1 MLSLRYQSLD
11 DFTGLSAVR
20 EAVARGDTGLL
31 IYDLPPLIRELPFKD
46 IAQGYKAQK
55 NDDANAAAV
64 VLMQTLHGLSHSV
77 FKTLSHVAELPWE
90 KYLGEMHEFPAPGKD
105 ELRIVPPDQPVANE
119 WSTLSIILNTTCP
132 DKALV
137 TFGTALSVFT
147 EGMIPE
153 PPGSSIDL
161 MELSNSSA
169 RPQGD
174 WVVYYVR
181 PNNGVYYTRTA
192 GALMTP
198 LSTEDYDE
206 RKRIQDLE
214 LV

>member
-1 MLSLRYQSLD
+1 M
-11 DFTGLSAVR
+11 T
-20 EAVARGDTGLL
+20 
-31 IYDLPPLIRELPFKD
+31 
-46 IAQGYKAQK
+46 
-55 NDDANAAAV
+55 
-64 VLMQTLHGLSHSV
+64 
-77 FKTLSHVAELPWE
+77 
-90 KYLGEMHEFPAPGKD
+90 
-105 ELRIVPPDQPVANE
+105 
-119 WSTLSIILNTTCP
+119 
-132 DKALV
+132 
-137 TFGTALSVFT
+137 
-147 EGMIPE
+147 PE

-181 PNNGVYYTRTA
+181 PNNGVFYTRTA

>member
-31 IYDLPPLIRELPFKD
+31 IHDLPPLIRELPFKD
-46 IAQGYKAQK
+46 IPQGYKAQK

-77 FKTLSHVAELPWE
+77 FKTLSH
-90 KYLGEMHEFPAPGKD
+90 
-105 ELRIVPPDQPVANE
+105 PVANE
-119 WSTLSIILNTTCP
+119 WSTLSIILNTSCP

-147 EGMIPE
+147 EGMTPE

-181 PNNGVYYTRTA
+181 PNNGVFYTRTA